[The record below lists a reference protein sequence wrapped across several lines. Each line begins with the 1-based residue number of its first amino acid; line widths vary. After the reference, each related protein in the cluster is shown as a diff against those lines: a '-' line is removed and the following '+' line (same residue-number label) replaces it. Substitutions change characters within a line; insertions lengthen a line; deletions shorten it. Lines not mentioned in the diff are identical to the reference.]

1 LDEVGAK
8 VKTLRIDGATKGAL
22 VGDNDGLASRGASK
36 PKGSVS
42 VTARYGSTKAD
53 A

>member
-1 LDEVGAK
+1 LDEVGAR
-8 VKTLRIDGATKGAL
+8 VKTLRIEGATKGAL

-36 PKGSVS
+36 SNGSDS
-42 VTARYGSTKAD
+42 VTARNGSTKAV